1 MRERKTEFRF
11 FTVAEWEKEEA
22 YLSQR
27 HREGWRFT
35 GVRLPGVY
43 GFERC
48 APQEVVY
55 RLDYNPEARAH
66 REDYVQMFRD
76 CGWEYVQDYVGY
88 SYFRKP
94 APASERDA
102 EIFCDDASRLE
113 MMERVLKGRMLPLV
127 AILLLV
133 IVPVLIV
140 EGQRTEPFSRFV
152 TGRVSADPG
161 CLHRGVSEVRYSVL
175 EANECKIGAVPSET
189 ITFPGCH
196 APSGGSDR

>member
-76 CGWEYVQDYVGY
+76 CDWEYVQDYMGY

-113 MMERVLKGRMLPLV
+113 MIV

-152 TGRVSADPG
+152 TVVY
-161 CLHRGVSEVRYSVL
+161 LL
-175 EANECKIGAVPSET
+175 ILAVY
-189 ITFPGCH
+189 IAVFLKFGIQFWKRMN
-196 APSGGSDR
+196 AK

>member
-48 APQEVVY
+48 DPQEVVY

-152 TGRVSADPG
+152 TGVY
-161 CLHRGVSEVRYSVL
+161 LL
-175 EANECKIGAVPSET
+175 ILAVY
-189 ITFPGCH
+189 IAVFLKFGIQFWKRMN
-196 APSGGSDR
+196 AK